1 MERLIFDPLKKTKN
15 NHQGPEFSG
24 FLTFLIKIANSI
36 S

>member
-1 MERLIFDPLKKTKN
+1 MERLIFELLKKTKN
-15 NHQGPEFSG
+15 QRQAPEFSG